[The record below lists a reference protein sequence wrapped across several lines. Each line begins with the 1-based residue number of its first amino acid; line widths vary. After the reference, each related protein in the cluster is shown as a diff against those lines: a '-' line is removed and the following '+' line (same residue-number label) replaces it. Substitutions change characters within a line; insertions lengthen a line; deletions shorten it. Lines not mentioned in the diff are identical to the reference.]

1 MSDVSLLN
9 PIILTFV
16 TLYQHPKP
24 LLLHSIR
31 STFNQRIYKEDIDG
45 GKVSTYLC
53 SALASIRKDVSSPS
67 YAVEWGFRW
76 IGFPSRKEKI
86 GIRDKLDS
94 LKVDRRRRLKHVFP
108 LVYDRTNLRAALAE
122 LFLLGKLR
130 VVSKESQWKKKIT
143 VGPEQISSL
152 SKRIKANKKRSP
164 QIKRFVSNPSLHDAA
179 AMEGKELTYP
189 WAGQRNY
196 EFDPLDLIALRC
208 LTQIFSYML
217 LPIYAKA

>member
-1 MSDVSLLN
+1 VKQFSLPLIEDMSDVSLLN

-130 VVSKESQWKKKIT
+130 VVSKESQWKKKSQSVPNKFRVYPRGSKPIRR
-143 VGPEQISSL
+143 GPP
-152 SKRIKANKKRSP
+152 RS
-164 QIKRFVSNPSLHDAA
+164 RDS
-179 AMEGKELTYP
+179 
-189 WAGQRNY
+189 
-196 EFDPLDLIALRC
+196 
-208 LTQIFSYML
+208 
-217 LPIYAKA
+217 